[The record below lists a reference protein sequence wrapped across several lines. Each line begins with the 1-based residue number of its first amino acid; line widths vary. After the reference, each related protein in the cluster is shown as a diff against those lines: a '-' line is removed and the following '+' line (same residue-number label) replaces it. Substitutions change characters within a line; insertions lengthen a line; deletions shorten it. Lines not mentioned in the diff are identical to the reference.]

1 MVSVIIETKNA
12 EEALARTLAGLVNA
26 AVEGLVRDVVIVD
39 HGSSD
44 HTREVADAAGCS
56 FLENGSLLDGVRLAR
71 GEWLLLLE
79 PGSRLLEG
87 WSESARNHIEAL
99 PGPARF
105 SRSSINRPR
114 FLARVFGTNNPM
126 SDGLLMSKRQAM
138 ALLKPGHGAGDLA
151 RGIATRRLKAEIVPA
166 NRA

>member
-12 EEALARTLAGLVNA
+12 EEPLARTLAGLVNA
-26 AVEGLVRDVVIVD
+26 AVEGLVRDVIIVD

-44 HTREVADAAGCS
+44 HTREVADAAGCV
-56 FLENGSLLDGVRLAR
+56 FLEGQSLLDAVRRAR
-71 GEWLLLLE
+71 GEWLLFLE
-79 PGSRLLEG
+79 PGSRLVDG
-87 WSESARNHIEAL
+87 WPEAARNHMEAL

-105 SRSSINRPR
+105 SSSSINRPR

-126 SDGLLMSKRQAM
+126 SDGLLMSKRQAL
-138 ALLKPGHGAGDLA
+138 ALLKPGHGASDLA